1 MSGIAR
7 EVLLS
12 VDDDGPRKTLKQSE
26 DALRRIENSPVKE
39 EPGLPDGVAIK
50 PAAEGIMRE
59 ERNPAAVEKPSIEV
73 VKSYRIDSMCN
84 VQILWN
90 SASGRYRY
98 DLVEPPM
105 AQEESRVYADIVA
118 ELHKK
123 PRSELATMK
132 KMGGKGRI
140 RQKFERLC
148 RERNVPG
155 PLKEKMHYYIER
167 DFWGYKKID
176 ALLKDGSVEDISCNG
191 YGSPVYVYIPEFE
204 SIPTNV
210 TFDSEEDLDDFIMY
224 LVQRGGKSISAAR
237 PIQDVALPDGSR
249 LNGTIYREVSSNGTT
264 FSIRVAN
271 RTKRT
276 AELLRY
282 RTFSPESLAF
292 LWLAMENRCSM
303 AFIGGTASGKTAA
316 LNAVSS
322 FITDK
327 NKVVTIEDTRE
338 VRLSSQN
345 WTPLVVRE
353 TGEAPITEFELLIAA
368 FRQRPEYV
376 IVGEVRTPEGA
387 RSAIHGINSGHTVLL
402 TFHADSAWNF
412 FNRIMN
418 EPFNIPSR
426 TASSLSVVVNLSLVS
441 IPSGEIE
448 IKVRRCRSICE
459 ISGVG
464 EDGVLKIDTL
474 FEWDPASD
482 EIRMTSGSSHTL
494 EKIRIDRGWDD
505 SRLINEL
512 SARTAILQ
520 WMGENAV
527 VDERS
532 IEKIVEAFHRDRKG
546 LMKFI
551 RDHPLFSGRDIVLE
565 EYAYDEH

>member
-12 VDDDGPRKTLKQSE
+12 VDDDSPRKTLKQSE